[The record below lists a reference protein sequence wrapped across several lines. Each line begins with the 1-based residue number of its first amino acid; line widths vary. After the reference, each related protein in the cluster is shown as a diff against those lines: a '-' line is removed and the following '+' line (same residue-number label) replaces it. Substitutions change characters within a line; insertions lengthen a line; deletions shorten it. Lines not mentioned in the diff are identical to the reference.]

1 MSNQQ
6 GKDFKY
12 NKNKYKLKIKNNM
25 CEGYENISN
34 VGGNSVEASVQ
45 KMKDLENKYNDTLL
59 KYKNSYS
66 KMLRHKTVKDVDISH
81 LPYRKSGAV
90 ASYAGENYYI
100 TDRYVMKKIPKE
112 GDMRENWECPEP
124 SINITE
130 NQKQKLTM
138 GIPLRRKKGE
148 NETIIYQT
156 CNDTNINN
164 GGVQVQDEITKN
176 RAWLNDL
183 GELQQFKDPSAPPKA
198 CKSVVHTIPSIKY
211 EMMKKGKKLG
221 PTDTCYLETFSGME
235 GFRGITE
242 GNSNMGIMG
251 GGTHSPQSVT
261 DSAETATEKHNDE
274 LKDVLYEMQDE
285 TIKLKDV
292 INVDNNLINDNA
304 KKIESDINKLDEQKK
319 LIQTL
324 KNEITSLDGN
334 IRDANYLVESTNM
347 KYVAWGIS
355 LTTIILLILFL
366 KK

>member
-1 MSNQQ
+1 
-6 GKDFKY
+6 
-12 NKNKYKLKIKNNM
+12 
-25 CEGYENISN
+25 
-34 VGGNSVEASVQ
+34 
-45 KMKDLENKYNDTLL
+45 MKDLENKYNDTLL
-59 KYKNSYS
+59 KYKNSYN

-130 NQKQKLTM
+130 DQKQKLIM
-138 GIPLRRKKGE
+138 GVPLRRKEGQNK
-148 NETIIYQT
+148 TVIYQT

-164 GGVQVQDEITKN
+164 GGIQVQDEITKN

-198 CKSVVHTIPSIKY
+198 CKSVLNPIPSIKY

-235 GFRGITE
+235 GFGTIIE
-242 GNSNMGIMG
+242 GNAGISGLMG
-251 GGTHSPQSVT
+251 GGNSSRQSVT
-261 DSAETATEKHNDE
+261 DSAETATEQHNDE
-274 LKDVLYEMQDE
+274 LKDILYEMQNEATNLQDS
-285 TIKLKDV
+285 
-292 INVDNNLINDNA
+292 INADNRLINDNA
-304 KKIESDINKLDEQKK
+304 KKIEGDINKLDEQKK

-347 KYVAWGIS
+347 KYVAWGVS